1 MKPQKREGQHRSQE
15 SALHSLIFLDAE
27 KHIHK
32 VATQYVEHA
41 GDNSLHTRKQRKRIR
56 DDRKN
61 QLRELFFA
69 TLATEEEILTEIRAK
84 LALEPEVVEHTVQHI
99 KEIARTVRE
108 RVSRLSSLKM
118 ASMNVRI
125 GRKLHTLPLEQREK
139 LLALVGYANFTDVAR
154 SIGIAATLSAAQTA
168 LPPTDIA
175 IATSI
180 AAAHPTLGPQAAIGA
195 TVVNLGIVAVNALQ
209 NWRLMGKQDIGTTDS
224 ILFTGSYILAKKT
237 FPNSKFAQSICT
249 GGAEIGFEL
258 TQSIPYLAGAL
269 LSHNLYITT
278 LAAARNGVEIVVNCA
293 RISLKEGLLRNIF
306 SKEQIL
312 QRLPLKKAL

>member
-1 MKPQKREGQHRSQE
+1 MKPQKREGQHRSLE
-15 SALHSLIFLDAE
+15 CALHSLIFLDAE

-32 VATQYVEHA
+32 VATQYAEQA
-41 GDNSLHTRKQRKRIR
+41 GVDNLHTRKQRKRIR
-56 DDRKN
+56 DERIN

-69 TLATEEEILTEIRAK
+69 TLATEEESLTEISAT
-84 LALEPEVVEHTVQHI
+84 LTLEPDVVEHTVQHI
-99 KEIARTVRE
+99 KEIARAVGE

-118 ASMNVRI
+118 ASTNVRI
-125 GRKLHTLPLEQREK
+125 GRRLHKLSLEQREK
-139 LLALVGYANFTDVAR
+139 LLALVGYSNFTDVAR
-154 SIGIAATLSAAQTA
+154 SVGIAATLSAAQTA
-168 LPPTDIA
+168 LHPTDIA

-195 TVVNLGIVAVNALQ
+195 TIVNLCFVSLNTLQ
-209 NWRLMGKQDIGTTDS
+209 NWRLMGKVDLGTTDS

-269 LSHNLYITT
+269 LSHNRYITT

-293 RISLKEGLLRNIF
+293 RISLKEGLLRNIL